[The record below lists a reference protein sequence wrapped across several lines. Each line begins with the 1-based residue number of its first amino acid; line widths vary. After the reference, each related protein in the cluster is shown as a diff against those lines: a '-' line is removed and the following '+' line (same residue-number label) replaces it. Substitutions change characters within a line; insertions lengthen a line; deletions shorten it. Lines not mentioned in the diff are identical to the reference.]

1 MATFVLVHGAW
12 HGGWCWREVA
22 DSLRGRGHLVHA
34 PTLTGLAERQH
45 LIDSVDGPDTHVEDI
60 VNLVLWEDLRGIVL
74 VGHSYGGLVITGTA
88 SRIAERIERLVYLDA
103 FVPEK
108 SGQNL
113 SPHTN
118 PERAAEIAAAR
129 RPDGHVNP
137 SGFDRWIS
145 DPERKEW
152 LRKMTTAHPAP
163 CMEKGVT
170 LTGREH
176 EVPKKD
182 YILCTAYEKSLFRKF
197 HEALKPASDWRTFEL
212 PCLHDAMLE
221 MPDELVEIL
230 DPGGG
235 G

>member
-1 MATFVLVHGAW
+1 MTTFVLVHGAW

-22 DSLRGRGHLVHA
+22 DSLRGRGHLVYT
-34 PTLTGLAERQH
+34 PTLTGLAERRH

-60 VNLVLWEDLRGIVL
+60 VNLVLWEDLHEIVL
-74 VGHSYGGLVITGTA
+74 VGHSYGGMVITGTA
-88 SRIAERIERLVYLDA
+88 SRITERIERLVYLDA
-103 FVPEK
+103 FVPEE
-108 SGQNL
+108 SGQSL
-113 SPHTN
+113 SPLTN

-129 RPDGHVNP
+129 RPNGHVNP

-145 DPERKEW
+145 DPERKAW
-152 LRKMTTAHPAP
+152 LRKMTTPHPAP

-170 LTGREH
+170 LTGRER
-176 EVPKKD
+176 EVPRKD
-182 YILCTAYEKSLFRKF
+182 YILCSAYEQSLFRKF
-197 HEALKPASDWRTFEL
+197 HEALKQASDWRTFEL

-235 G
+235 

>member
-145 DPERKEW
+145 DPERKAW
-152 LRKMTTAHPAP
+152 LRTMTTAHPAP

-197 HEALKPASDWRTFEL
+197 HEALKQASDWRTFEL

-230 DPGGG
+230 DPDGRA
-235 G
+235 

>member
-103 FVPEK
+103 FVPEE

-145 DPERKEW
+145 DPERKAW
-152 LRKMTTAHPAP
+152 LRTMTTAHPGP

-197 HEALKPASDWRTFEL
+197 HEALKQESDWRTFEL

-230 DPGGG
+230 DPGGRA
-235 G
+235 